1 MTALSHRCRP
11 TEPSRLEHRC
21 VIKEFV
27 TEGCNCKESIDTI
40 KEDDRMGWRSPF
52 THTSYPRI
60 RSAHGSAVSH
70 TCIYDAAS
78 IVSVP
83 CLYEYNRPSPEVVT
97 CDRTPQWRGA
107 QRAELVAE
115 CAGPAARNG
124 RESCA
129 DQTHDDRPR
138 REAFG
143 FASVAVWV
151 HTKLARHLPSRE
163 VLDRRNKYI
172 LYC

>member
-70 TCIYDAAS
+70 TCIYDVAS
-78 IVSVP
+78 FLFRASTSTTGPALRSSRVTAHRSGEERSAP
-83 CLYEYNRPSPEVVT
+83 NWSPSA
-97 CDRTPQWRGA
+97 RA
-107 QRAELVAE
+107 QRL
-115 CAGPAARNG
+115 G